1 MAANFQLV
9 SDYQP
14 TGDQPEAIESLVYGL
29 EHDRRFQTL
38 EGVTGSGK
46 TFAIANVIQRWN
58 RPTLVVSHNKTLAA
72 QLYAELKGFFP
83 HNAVEY
89 FVSYYDYYQPEAYI
103 PSTDTFIEKDSAIN
117 DEIER
122 LRLAATDA
130 LMNREDVIIVASV
143 SCIYGLG
150 SPEDYRD
157 MLVRVERGQFI
168 DRDSV
173 MLKLVEIQY
182 GRNDYEP
189 APGTFRVR
197 GDTLDI
203 FPAYRKDGL
212 RIDFFGPQV
221 EAIHTIDAT
230 TAKNTGNLERVVIS
244 PASHFVM
251 PAEKIERS
259 LGAIRAEMEARVK
272 EFTEQNKLLEAQRL
286 RMRTTY
292 DLEMLREMGYCG
304 GIENYSRH
312 LTGRPAGAR
321 PATLF
326 DFFPE
331 KSLCVLDESHVTV
344 PQIRAMFNGDKA
356 RKTVLVDHGFRLPS
370 ALDNRPMNFDE
381 FLSVSGPILFTSATP
396 GPFEYQVGG
405 TPVQQLIRPTGL
417 LDPPVE
423 VRPLGTQVDDL
434 TEEIRARAERNE
446 RTLVTTL
453 TKKTAEDLSTYLL
466 NIGLRVKYL
475 HSDIDTMERVQ
486 ILRGLRAAEFDCLI
500 GINLLREG
508 LDLPEVTLV
517 AVLDADKEGFLRSE
531 TALIQTAGRAARN
544 VDGLVILY
552 ADKITDSMRGMMG
565 KCQARREKQAAYN
578 KEHGITPRTIQKNIL
593 ESIKQQKKE
602 AQDIEESVIT
612 GTGAD
617 YNTVE
622 LLAELEK
629 EMIEAA
635 EALEFERAA
644 LLRDQIHELKAAQKS
659 AGEKGGAGEQKPK
672 GKRGR
677 KPKAQV
683 NSEGN
688 AAQASGLCSTAET
701 AVPRKSA
708 GVKAD
713 SPVSKPAKR
722 GRKPAAKK
730 ETVAAASGR
739 RRRSQSAATAKE

>member
-1 MAANFQLV
+1 MAANFKLV

-130 LMNREDVIIVASV
+130 LMNREDVVIVASV

-304 GIENYSRH
+304 GIEN
-312 LTGRPAGAR
+312 
-321 PATLF
+321 
-326 DFFPE
+326 
-331 KSLCVLDESHVTV
+331 
-344 PQIRAMFNGDKA
+344 
-356 RKTVLVDHGFRLPS
+356 
-370 ALDNRPMNFDE
+370 
-381 FLSVSGPILFTSATP
+381 
-396 GPFEYQVGG
+396 
-405 TPVQQLIRPTGL
+405 
-417 LDPPVE
+417 
-423 VRPLGTQVDDL
+423 
-434 TEEIRARAERNE
+434 
-446 RTLVTTL
+446 
-453 TKKTAEDLSTYLL
+453 
-466 NIGLRVKYL
+466 
-475 HSDIDTMERVQ
+475 
-486 ILRGLRAAEFDCLI
+486 
-500 GINLLREG
+500 
-508 LDLPEVTLV
+508 
-517 AVLDADKEGFLRSE
+517 
-531 TALIQTAGRAARN
+531 
-544 VDGLVILY
+544 
-552 ADKITDSMRGMMG
+552 
-565 KCQARREKQAAYN
+565 
-578 KEHGITPRTIQKNIL
+578 
-593 ESIKQQKKE
+593 
-602 AQDIEESVIT
+602 
-612 GTGAD
+612 
-617 YNTVE
+617 
-622 LLAELEK
+622 
-629 EMIEAA
+629 
-635 EALEFERAA
+635 
-644 LLRDQIHELKAAQKS
+644 
-659 AGEKGGAGEQKPK
+659 
-672 GKRGR
+672 
-677 KPKAQV
+677 
-683 NSEGN
+683 
-688 AAQASGLCSTAET
+688 
-701 AVPRKSA
+701 
-708 GVKAD
+708 
-713 SPVSKPAKR
+713 
-722 GRKPAAKK
+722 
-730 ETVAAASGR
+730 
-739 RRRSQSAATAKE
+739 

>member
-1 MAANFQLV
+1 
-9 SDYQP
+9 
-14 TGDQPEAIESLVYGL
+14 
-29 EHDRRFQTL
+29 
-38 EGVTGSGK
+38 
-46 TFAIANVIQRWN
+46 
-58 RPTLVVSHNKTLAA
+58 
-72 QLYAELKGFFP
+72 
-83 HNAVEY
+83 
-89 FVSYYDYYQPEAYI
+89 
-103 PSTDTFIEKDSAIN
+103 
-117 DEIER
+117 
-122 LRLAATDA
+122 
-130 LMNREDVIIVASV
+130 MNREDVVIVASV

-150 SPEDYRD
+150 SPEDYRE
-157 MLVRVERGQFI
+157 MLVRVERGQYI

-173 MLKLVEIQY
+173 MVKLIEIQY
-182 GRNDYEP
+182 ARNDYEP

-212 RIDFFGPQV
+212 RIDFFGSQV
-221 EAIHTIDAT
+221 EGIHTIDAT

-251 PAEKIERS
+251 PAEKIDRA
-259 LGAIRAEMEARVK
+259 LAGIRAEMEARVQ
-272 EFTEQNKLLEAQRL
+272 EFTAQNKLLEAQRL

-292 DLEMLREMGYCG
+292 DLEMLKEMGYCG

-344 PQIRAMFNGDKA
+344 PQIRAMYNGDKA
-356 RKTVLVDHGFRLPS
+356 RKTVLVEHGFRLPS
-370 ALDNRPMNFDE
+370 ALDNRPMNFEE
-381 FLSVSGPILFTSATP
+381 FLSVSGPILFTTATP

-405 TPVQQLIRPTGL
+405 TPVQQVVRPTGL

-423 VRPLGTQVDDL
+423 VRPLATQVDDL
-434 TEEIRARAERNE
+434 TEEIRARAEKNE

-552 ADKITDSMRGMMG
+552 ADRITDSMRKMME
-565 KCQARREKQAAYN
+565 KCRLRREKQAAYN

-593 ESIKQQKKE
+593 ASISQQKKE
-602 AQDIEESVIT
+602 AQEIEESVIT

-622 LLAELEK
+622 LIAELEK
-629 EMIEAA
+629 EMLEAA

-644 LLRDQIHELKAAQKS
+644 LLRDQIHELKAAQK
-659 AGEKGGAGEQKPK
+659 AAAEKGGEVAAKAP

-677 KPKAQV
+677 KPRAAAAAEAAPV
-683 NSEGN
+683 ESAG
-688 AAQASGLCSTAET
+688 AQAKTS
-701 AVPRKSA
+701 
-708 GVKAD
+708 
-713 SPVSKPAKR
+713 VSKPAKR
-722 GRKPAAKK
+722 GRKPVAKK
-730 ETVAAASGR
+730 
-739 RRRSQSAATAKE
+739 KL

>member
-1 MAANFQLV
+1 MAANFKLV
-9 SDYQP
+9 ADYQP
-14 TGDQPEAIESLVYGL
+14 TGDQPEAIDALVYGL

-46 TFAIANVIQRWN
+46 TFSVANVIQRWG
-58 RPTLVVSHNKTLAA
+58 RPTLVMSHNKTLAA

-117 DEIER
+117 EEIER

-150 SPEDYRD
+150 SPEDYRE
-157 MLVRVERGQFI
+157 MLVRVERGQYI

-173 MLKLVEIQY
+173 MVKLVEIQY

-189 APGTFRVR
+189 AAGTFRVR

-212 RIDFFGPQV
+212 RIDFFGSQV
-221 EAIHTIDAT
+221 EAIHTIDPV
-230 TAKNTGNLERVVIS
+230 TAKNTGNLEHVVIS

-251 PAEKIERS
+251 PAEKIDRA
-259 LGAIRAEMEARVK
+259 LGGIRAEMEARVQ
-272 EFTEQNKLLEAQRL
+272 EFTSQNKLLEAQRL

-292 DLEMLREMGYCG
+292 DIEMLKEMGYCG

-326 DFFPE
+326 DFFPG

-344 PQIRAMFNGDKA
+344 PQIRAMYNGDKA
-356 RKTVLVDHGFRLPS
+356 RKTVLVEHGFRLPS

-405 TPVQQLIRPTGL
+405 APVPQVLRPTGL

-423 VRPLGTQVDDL
+423 VRPLATQVDDL

-552 ADKITDSMRGMMG
+552 ADKITDSMRGMME
-565 KCQARREKQAAYN
+565 KCRLRREKQAAYN

-593 ESIKQQKKE
+593 ASISQQKKE
-602 AQDIEESVIT
+602 AQEIEESVIT

-622 LLAELEK
+622 LIAELEK
-629 EMIEAA
+629 EMVEAA

-659 AGEKGGAGEQKPK
+659 ADGKGGAEAKPAK

-677 KPKAQV
+677 KPR
-683 NSEGN
+683 
-688 AAQASGLCSTAET
+688 AAPAE
-701 AVPRKSA
+701 AAAPAESA
-708 GVKAD
+708 RAPAKT
-713 SPVSKPAKR
+713 SVSKPVKR

-730 ETVAAASGR
+730 
-739 RRRSQSAATAKE
+739 KL